1 MKNSKGVLGAVLL
14 ALLAFP
20 TILIAQGAGASNP
33 NEAFK
38 NLAGTPDEMARMH
51 LPEAATIGVRSKAA
65 MLPIRFRQDAA
76 GNAVWSADIPVDDTG
91 ELKMTL
97 LGKNS
102 EEWQLRVSTGDV
114 QLNMRQSSVIESQKS
129 EVGFDGVRFPAEVFT
144 LGNARKGNWKVEI
157 VAGKQKARTAG
168 TAGYLVVSSD
178 SPYRLYSYLN
188 TLQTLTGRPLEFVAS
203 MFDER
208 ADINSSVPEAL
219 TGTVTGAEIEIR
231 TPGGKIE
238 TLSLNS
244 KNRRLFRAKFIP
256 REAGE
261 YTAQITLRGVN
272 AEGDQYVR
280 TSEHVFQVLGDN
292 VKLGAKTST
301 ALVDDTRLRLS
312 LPAPGLTVGRKVV
325 AYAEVWS
332 RDENGE
338 AVPVTWLGGMAFAG
352 GRKTR
357 ATVDLI
363 LDTRWLSRVNT
374 NGVYELR
381 NVRLQ
386 DADYFV
392 TLAEADAIALEI
404 NHLPETARKFAAEAK
419 RSATGITDEMRMG
432 KRPDS
437 FNVNATAVA
446 DLITPQAVGG
456 KVLLVH
462 GYCAGGNP
470 FPVSQFSNYA
480 VFNDPNQSRTHDQF
494 ANLIRNF
501 GAQFPS
507 FGVVAHSQGGAAS
520 LHLYTYYWSGF
531 DYATGNR
538 LIQSVGT
545 PYQGTALAG
554 NLAALGE
561 VFGAGCGGNSDLTYS
576 GAASWLAGIPS
587 WARAQVHYS
596 TTSFT
601 DVWYRYDYCSLGTD
615 LFLGDPE
622 DGVTERAYGQ
632 LPGGNNRGHKTG
644 WCHTSGMRDPAQTSD
659 SVRNADMNANAAR

>member
-1 MKNSKGVLGAVLL
+1 MKNSKGLLGAVLL

-20 TILIAQGAGASNP
+20 TILIAQGRGASNP
-33 NEAFK
+33 NESFK

-102 EEWQLRVSTGDV
+102 EEWQLRASTGDV
-114 QLNMRQSSVIESQKS
+114 QLDLRQSSVVESQKS
-129 EVGFDGVRFPAEVFT
+129 EVGLDGVGFPAEVFT
-144 LGNARKGNWKVEI
+144 LSNARKGNWKVEI
-157 VAGKQKARTAG
+157 AAGKRKMRTAG

-188 TLQTLTGRPLEFVAS
+188 THQTLTGKPFEFVAS

-208 ADINSSVPEAL
+208 IDINSNVPEAL

-231 TPGGKIE
+231 TPSGKTE
-238 TLSLNS
+238 KLSLNGA
-244 KNRRLFRAKFIP
+244 NRRLFRAKFIP

-261 YTAQITLRGVN
+261 YTAQIMLRGVS

-280 TSEHVFQVLGDN
+280 TSEHVFHVLNDH
-292 VKLGAKTST
+292 VKLGAATST

-312 LPAPGLTVGRKVV
+312 LPATGLTAGRKVV

-338 AVPVTWLGGMAFAG
+338 AIPVTWIGGMAIAA

-357 ATVDLI
+357 TTVDLI
-363 LDTRWLSRVNT
+363 LDTRWLSRADT
-374 NGVYELR
+374 NGTYELR

-392 TLAEADAIALEI
+392 TLAEAGAMALQI
-404 NHLPETARKFAAEAK
+404 NNLPDMAR
-419 RSATGITDEMRMG
+419 RSATEARRSATEITDEMRMG
-432 KRPDS
+432 KRPDT
-437 FNVNATAVA
+437 FNANATVVT
-446 DLITPQAVGG
+446 DSITAQAVGG
-456 KVLLVH
+456 KVMLIH
-462 GYCAGGNP
+462 GYCTGGNP
-470 FPVSQFSNYA
+470 FPVSQFTDYV
-480 VFNDPNQSRTHDQF
+480 VFSDPNQSRTHDQF

-507 FGVVAHSQGGAAS
+507 FGAVAHSQGGAAS
-520 LHLYTYYWSGF
+520 LHLYTYYWSGL

-538 LIQSVGT
+538 LIQTVGT

-554 NLAALGE
+554 NLAVLGQ

-601 DVWYRYDYCSLGTD
+601 DVWYRYDYCSLATD

-659 SVRNADMNANAAR
+659 SARNADMNANAAR

>member
-1 MKNSKGVLGAVLL
+1 MKNSKGLLGAVLF

-20 TILIAQGAGASNP
+20 SMLIAQSGRASNP
-33 NEAFK
+33 NESFK
-38 NLAGTPDEMARMH
+38 NLAGTADEMPRMR
-51 LPEAATIGVRSKAA
+51 LPEAATLGVRSKAA
-65 MLPIRFRQDAA
+65 MLPIRFRQDAE
-76 GNAVWSADIPVDDTG
+76 GNAVWSADVPVDDIG

-97 LGKNS
+97 LGTNT
-102 EEWQLRVSTGDV
+102 EEWQLRVSTGDG
-114 QLNMRQSSVIESQKS
+114 QLDLRQSSLVESQRS
-129 EVGFDGVRFPAEVFT
+129 EVGLDGVAFPAEVFT
-144 LGNARKGNWKVEI
+144 LSNARKGNWKVEI
-157 VAGKQKARTAG
+157 LAANRDARAAE

-188 TLQTLTGRPLEFVAS
+188 THQTLTGKPLEFVAS
-203 MFDER
+203 VFDER
-208 ADINSSVPEAL
+208 ADINTSVPEAL
-219 TGTVTGAEIEIR
+219 AGSVTGAEIELR
-231 TPGGKIE
+231 TPGGKTE
-238 TLSLNS
+238 KLSLNGE
-244 KNRRLFRAKFIP
+244 NQRLFKAKFIP

-261 YTAQITLRGVN
+261 YTAQITLRGVS

-280 TSEHVFQVLGDN
+280 TSEHVFHVLADS
-292 VKLGAKTST
+292 VKFGAATSA
-301 ALVDDTRLRLS
+301 ALVDDTRLRVS
-312 LPAPGLTVGRKVV
+312 LPANGLSVGRKVI

-332 RDENGE
+332 RAGNGE
-338 AVPVTWLGGMAFAG
+338 EIPVAWIGGMAIAG
-352 GRKTR
+352 GRKNR
-357 ATVDLI
+357 ATVDLM
-363 LDTRWLSRVNT
+363 LDARWLSRADA
-374 NGVYELR
+374 NGDYVLR

-392 TLAEADAIALEI
+392 TLARADAIALEI
-404 NHLPETARKFAAEAK
+404 NSLPEATR
-419 RSATGITDEMRMG
+419 RSATEITDDMRMG
-432 KRPDS
+432 NRPDTL
-437 FNVNATAVA
+437 NADATAA
-446 DLITPQAVGG
+446 PNSITTQAVGG
-456 KVLLVH
+456 KLMLIH

-507 FGVVAHSQGGAAS
+507 FGAVAHSQGGAAS

-538 LIQSVGT
+538 LIQTVGT

-554 NLAALGE
+554 NLAVLGE

-587 WARAQVHYS
+587 WARAKVHYS

-601 DVWYRYDYCSLGTD
+601 DVWYRYDYCSLATD

-632 LPGGNNRGHKTG
+632 LPGANNRGHKTG

-659 SVRNADMNANAAR
+659 SARNADMNANAAR

>member
-1 MKNSKGVLGAVLL
+1 MKNSKGLLGAVLL
-14 ALLAFP
+14 ALLALP
-20 TILIAQGAGASNP
+20 PMTIAQQVGGAGPNP
-33 NEAFK
+33 NESFK
-38 NLAGTPDEMARMH
+38 NLAGTPDEMAGMH
-51 LPEAATIGVRSKAA
+51 LPEAAATGVRSKSA
-65 MLPIRFRQDAA
+65 MLPIRFRQDAV

-102 EEWQLRVSTGDV
+102 EDWQLRVSSGDN
-114 QLNMRQSSVIESQKS
+114 QLDMRQSSVVEKQKS
-129 EVGFDGVRFPAEVFT
+129 EVGLDGVNFPAEVFT
-144 LGNARKGNWKVEI
+144 LSNARKGKWRVEI
-157 VAGKQKARTAG
+157 AAGKREMRTAG
-168 TAGYLVVSSD
+168 TAGYLVVSND

-188 TLQTLTGRPLEFVAS
+188 THQTLTGKPFEFVAS
-203 MFDER
+203 VFDER
-208 ADINSSVPEAL
+208 TGINSSIPEAL
-219 TGTVTGAEIEIR
+219 AGTVTSAEIEIR

-238 TLSLNS
+238 KLNLNGE
-244 KNRRLFRAKFIP
+244 NRQLFRAKFIP

-261 YTAQITLRGVN
+261 YIAQIMLRGVS
-272 AEGDQYVR
+272 AEGGEYVR
-280 TSEHVFQVLGDN
+280 TSEHVFQVLSDN
-292 VKLGAKTST
+292 VKLGAASST
-301 ALVDDTRLRLS
+301 TLVDDTRLRVS
-312 LPAPGLTVGRKVV
+312 LPTPGLTVGRKVV

-332 RDENGE
+332 RDGNGE
-338 AVPVTWLGGMAFAG
+338 AIPVTWIGGMAIAG
-352 GRKTR
+352 GRKNR
-357 ATVDLI
+357 AAVDLI
-363 LDTRWLSRVNT
+363 LDTRWLSRADT
-374 NGVYELR
+374 NGTYELR

-392 TLAEADAIALEI
+392 TLAEADAIGLEI
-404 NHLPETARKFAAEAK
+404 NNLPQTARMS
-419 RSATGITDEMRMG
+419 SATEITDDMRMG
-432 KRPDS
+432 KRPD
-437 FNVNATAVA
+437 NTNTTVA
-446 DLITPQAVGG
+446 ANSLTTQAVGG
-456 KVLLVH
+456 KVLLIH

-470 FPVSQFSNYA
+470 FPVSQFANYA

-507 FGVVAHSQGGAAS
+507 FGAVAHSQGGAAS

-538 LIQSVGT
+538 LIQTVGT

-554 NLAALGE
+554 NMAVIGE
-561 VFGAGCGGNSDLTYS
+561 VFGAGCGSNSDLTYS

-587 WARAQVHYS
+587 WARAKVHYS

-601 DVWYRYDYCSLGTD
+601 DVWYRYDYCSLATD
-615 LFLGDPE
+615 LLLGDPE

-659 SVRNADMNANAAR
+659 STRNADMNANAAR

>member
-1 MKNSKGVLGAVLL
+1 MKNSKGLLGAVLL
-14 ALLAFP
+14 VLLAFP
-20 TILIAQGAGASNP
+20 AMLIAQGEGASNP
-33 NEAFK
+33 NESFK
-38 NLAGTPDEMARMH
+38 NLGGTPDEMARMH
-51 LPEAATIGVRSKAA
+51 LPEAAALGVRSKAA

-76 GNAVWSADIPVDDTG
+76 GNAVWSADVPVDDTG

-102 EEWQLRVSTGDV
+102 EEWQLRVSTGDG
-114 QLNMRQSSVIESQKS
+114 QLDMRQSSVVESQRS
-129 EVGFDGVRFPAEVFT
+129 EVGLDGVGYPAEVFT
-144 LGNARKGNWKVEI
+144 LSNARKGNWKVEI
-157 VAGKQKARTAG
+157 AAGKRELRTIG

-188 TLQTLTGRPLEFVAS
+188 THQTLAGKPFEFVAS

-208 ADINSSVPEAL
+208 TDINSRVPQAL
-219 TGTVTGAEIEIR
+219 AGTVTGAEIEIR
-231 TPGGKIE
+231 TPGGKTE
-238 TLSLNS
+238 KLSLNGE
-244 KNRRLFRAKFIP
+244 NRRLFRAKFIP

-261 YTAQITLRGVN
+261 YTAQITLRGVS
-272 AEGDQYVR
+272 AEGSQYVR

-292 VKLGAKTST
+292 VKLGAAAST

-312 LPAPGLTVGRKVV
+312 LPATGLTVGRKVV

-332 RDENGE
+332 RDGNGE
-338 AVPVTWLGGMAFAG
+338 AIPVTWIGGMAIAG

-363 LDTRWLSRVNT
+363 LDTRWLSRAGT
-374 NGVYELR
+374 NDAYELR

-386 DADYFV
+386 DADHFV
-392 TLAEADAIALEI
+392 TLAEAEAMALEI
-404 NHLPETARKFAAEAK
+404 NSLPDLARRAATE
-419 RSATGITDEMRMG
+419 ITDDMRMG
-432 KRPDS
+432 KRPDT
-437 FNVNATAVA
+437 FNASATIAA
-446 DLITPQAVGG
+446 NSLTTQLVGG
-456 KVLLVH
+456 KVMLIH
-462 GYCAGGNP
+462 GYCSGGNP
-470 FPVSQFSNYA
+470 FPVSQFTDYA
-480 VFNDPNQSRTHDQF
+480 VFSDPNQSRTHDQF

-507 FGVVAHSQGGAAS
+507 FGAVAHSQGGAAS
-520 LHLYTYYWSGF
+520 LHLYTYYWSGL

-538 LIQSVGT
+538 LIQTVGT
-545 PYQGTALAG
+545 PYQGTVLAG
-554 NLAALGE
+554 NLAVLGQ

-587 WARAQVHYS
+587 WARAKVHYS

-601 DVWYRYDYCSLGTD
+601 DVWYRYDYCSLATD

-659 SVRNADMNANAAR
+659 SARNADMNANAAR

>member
-1 MKNSKGVLGAVLL
+1 MKNSQGLLGAALL
-14 ALLAFP
+14 ALLIFP
-20 TILIAQGAGASNP
+20 TMLIAQGAGASNP
-33 NEAFK
+33 NESFK
-38 NLAGTPDEMARMH
+38 NLAGTPDEMAQMH
-51 LPEAATIGVRSKAA
+51 LPEAAAVGVRSKSA

-76 GNAVWSADIPVDDTG
+76 GNAVWSADIPVEGTG
-91 ELKMTL
+91 DLKMTL
-97 LGKNS
+97 MGRNS
-102 EEWQLRVSTGDV
+102 EEWQLRVSTGDG
-114 QLNMRQSSVIESQKS
+114 QMDLRQNSVIESQRS
-129 EVGFDGVRFPAEVFT
+129 EVGFDGVGFPAEVFT
-144 LGNARKGNWKVEI
+144 LSNARKGNWKVEI
-157 VAGKQKARTAG
+157 AAGKREIRTGVAD
-168 TAGYLVVSSD
+168 GYLVVSSD

-188 TLQTLTGRPLEFVAS
+188 THQTLTGKPFEFVAS
-203 MFDER
+203 VFDER
-208 ADINSSVPEAL
+208 ADINTSIPAAL
-219 TGTVTGAEIEIR
+219 TGTITGADIEIR
-231 TPGGKIE
+231 TPGGRIE
-238 TLSLNS
+238 KLSLNGE
-244 KNRRLFRAKFIP
+244 NGRLFKAKFIP

-261 YTAQITLRGVN
+261 YTAQITLRGTS
-272 AEGDQYVR
+272 AEGGQYVR
-280 TSEHVFQVLGDN
+280 TSEHVFQVLNEN
-292 VKLGAKTST
+292 VKLGATTST
-301 ALVDDTRLRLS
+301 TLVDDTRLRLS
-312 LPAPGLTVGRKVV
+312 LPAVGLTVGRKVV

-332 RDENGE
+332 RDGNGE
-338 AVPVTWLGGMAFAG
+338 AIPVTWIGGMAIAG
-352 GRKTR
+352 GRKNR

-363 LDTRWLSRVNT
+363 LDARWLSRANT

-404 NHLPETARKFAAEAK
+404 NNLPETAR
-419 RSATGITDEMRMG
+419 RSATEITDDMRMG
-432 KRPDS
+432 KRPDAL
-437 FNVNATAVA
+437 NASATFAA
-446 DLITPQAVGG
+446 NSITTQAVGG
-456 KVLLVH
+456 KVMLIH

-470 FPVSQFSNYA
+470 FPVSQFTNYA

-507 FGVVAHSQGGAAS
+507 FGAVAHSQGGAAS

-538 LIQSVGT
+538 LIQTVGT

-554 NLAALGE
+554 NLAVLGQ
-561 VFGAGCGGNSDLTYS
+561 VFGAGCGSNSDLTYS

-601 DVWYRYDYCSLGTD
+601 DVWYRYDYCSLATD
-615 LFLGDPE
+615 LLLGDPE

-632 LPGGNNRGHKTG
+632 LPGGNNRGHKIG

-659 SVRNADMNANAAR
+659 SARNADMNANAAR

>member
-1 MKNSKGVLGAVLL
+1 MKNSRGLLGAVLL

-20 TILIAQGAGASNP
+20 TILIAQTGGASNP
-33 NEAFK
+33 NESFK
-38 NLAGTPDEMARMH
+38 NLGGTPDEMARMH
-51 LPEAATIGVRSKAA
+51 LPEAAAIGVRSKAA

-76 GNAVWSADIPVDDTG
+76 GNAVWSADVPVDDTG

-97 LGKNS
+97 LGKHS
-102 EEWQLRVSTGDV
+102 EEWQLRVSAGDG
-114 QLNMRQSSVIESQKS
+114 QMDLRQSSQVESQRS
-129 EVGFDGVRFPAEVFT
+129 EVGLDGIGYPAEVFT
-144 LGNARKGNWKVEI
+144 LSNAREGNWKVEI
-157 VAGKQKARTAG
+157 TAGKRELRNTG

-188 TLQTLTGRPLEFVAS
+188 THQTLNGKPFEFVAS
-203 MFDER
+203 IFDER
-208 ADINSSVPEAL
+208 IDINSGVPEAIA
-219 TGTVTGAEIEIR
+219 GTVTGAEIEIR
-231 TPGGKIE
+231 TPSGKTE
-238 TLSLNS
+238 KLNLSGE
-244 KNRRLFRAKFIP
+244 NRRLFKAKFIP

-261 YTAQITLRGVN
+261 YTAQITLRGVS
-272 AEGDQYVR
+272 AEGDPYVR

-292 VKLGAKTST
+292 VKLGVAAST
-301 ALVDDTRLRLS
+301 APFDDTRLRLS

-332 RDENGE
+332 RDRNGE
-338 AVPVTWLGGMAFAG
+338 AIPVTWLGGMAIAG
-352 GRKTR
+352 GRKNR
-357 ATVDLI
+357 ATVELI
-363 LDTRWLSRVNT
+363 LDTRWLARADT

-392 TLAEADAIALEI
+392 TLAEAAAIALEI
-404 NHLPETARKFAAEAK
+404 NSLPETARMAATE
-419 RSATGITDEMRMG
+419 ITDEMRMG
-432 KRPDS
+432 KRPDT
-437 FNVNATAVA
+437 FNAALAADSLTA
-446 DLITPQAVGG
+446 QALGG
-456 KVLLVH
+456 KAMLIH

-470 FPVSQFSNYA
+470 FPVSQFSDYA

-494 ANLIRNF
+494 ANLIRNY

-507 FGVVAHSQGGAAS
+507 FGAVAHSQGGAAS
-520 LHLYTYYWSGF
+520 LHLYTYYWSGL

-538 LIQSVGT
+538 LIQTVGT

-554 NLAALGE
+554 NLAVLGQ

-601 DVWYRYDYCSLGTD
+601 DVWYRYDYCSLATD

-659 SVRNADMNANAAR
+659 STRNADMNANAAR

>member
-1 MKNSKGVLGAVLL
+1 
-14 ALLAFP
+14 
-20 TILIAQGAGASNP
+20 
-33 NEAFK
+33 
-38 NLAGTPDEMARMH
+38 
-51 LPEAATIGVRSKAA
+51 
-65 MLPIRFRQDAA
+65 
-76 GNAVWSADIPVDDTG
+76 
-91 ELKMTL
+91 MTL

-102 EEWQLRVSTGDV
+102 EKWQLRVSTGDG
-114 QLNMRQSSVIESQKS
+114 QLDLRQSSVVESQKS
-129 EVGFDGVRFPAEVFT
+129 EVGLGGVGFPAEVFT
-144 LGNARKGNWKVEI
+144 LSNARKGNWRVEI
-157 VAGKQKARTAG
+157 TAGKREMRNAG
-168 TAGYLVVSSD
+168 TVGYLVVSSD

-188 TLQTLTGRPLEFVAS
+188 THQTLTGKPFEFVAS

-208 ADINSSVPEAL
+208 IDVNSSVPEPLA
-219 TGTVTGAEIEIR
+219 GSVTDAEIEIR
-231 TPGGKIE
+231 APGGKIE
-238 TLSLNS
+238 KLSLRGD
-244 KNRRLFRAKFIP
+244 NRRLFRTKFTP

-261 YTAQITLRGVN
+261 YTAQITLRGTS

-280 TSEHVFQVLGDN
+280 TSEHVFQVLDDK
-292 VKLGAKTST
+292 VKLGATAST
-301 ALVDDTRLRLS
+301 ALVDDTRLRLG
-312 LPAPGLTVGRKVV
+312 LPANGLTVGRKVV

-338 AVPVTWLGGMAFAG
+338 AVPVTWLGGMAIAR
-352 GRKTR
+352 GRKSR

-363 LDTRWLSRVNT
+363 LDTRWLSRADT

-392 TLAEADAIALEI
+392 TLAEAGAIALEI
-404 NHLPETARKFAAEAK
+404 NNLPDTARKSATDAK
-419 RSATGITDEMRMG
+419 RSATEITDDMRMG

-437 FNVNATAVA
+437 VEAGASVA
-446 DLITPQAVGG
+446 ADSITTHAIGG
-456 KVLLVH
+456 KVMLIH

-470 FPVSQFSNYA
+470 FPVSQFADYA

-507 FGVVAHSQGGAAS
+507 FGAVAHSQGGAAS
-520 LHLYTYYWSGF
+520 LHLYTYYWSGL

-538 LIQSVGT
+538 LIQTVGT

-554 NLAALGE
+554 NLAVLGE

-601 DVWYRYDYCSLGTD
+601 DVWYRYDYCSLATD

-659 SVRNADMNANAAR
+659 SSRNADMNANAAR

>member
-1 MKNSKGVLGAVLL
+1 MKLSKRLLGAVLL

-20 TILIAQGAGASNP
+20 SMSIAQGSGGAPTP
-33 NEAFK
+33 NDSFK
-38 NLAGTPDEMARMH
+38 NLAGAPDEMAQMQ
-51 LPEAATIGVRSKAA
+51 LPAAAAVGVRSKAA
-65 MLPIRFRQDAA
+65 MLPIRFRQDTV

-102 EEWQLRVSTGDV
+102 EEWQLRVSSGDG
-114 QLNMRQSSVIESQKS
+114 QLDMRHSSVVESQKS
-129 EVGFDGVRFPAEVFT
+129 EVGFDGVNFPAEVFT
-144 LGNARKGNWKVEI
+144 LNNARKGNWKVEI
-157 VAGKQKARTAG
+157 TAGRREMRTAG
-168 TAGYLVVSSD
+168 TAGYLVVSND

-188 TLQTLTGRPLEFVAS
+188 TRQTLTGRPIEFVAS
-203 MFDER
+203 VFDER
-208 ADINSSVPEAL
+208 TDSNSSLPEPL
-219 TGTVTGAEIEIR
+219 TGIVTGAEIEIR

-238 TLSLNS
+238 KLNLNGE
-244 KNRRLFRAKFIP
+244 NRRLFRTKFIP
-256 REAGE
+256 RETGE
-261 YTAQITLRGVN
+261 YTAQITLRGVG
-272 AEGDQYVR
+272 AEGDQFVR

-292 VKLGAKTST
+292 VKLGAAAST
-301 ALVDDTRLRLS
+301 AIVDDTRLRLS

-332 RDENGE
+332 RDGNGE
-338 AVPVTWLGGMAFAG
+338 AIPVTWLGGMAIAG

-363 LDTRWLSRVNT
+363 LDTRWLSRANT

-386 DADYFV
+386 DADHFV
-392 TLAEADAIALEI
+392 TLAEAGAIALEI
-404 NHLPETARKFAAEAK
+404 NNPPSTARV
-419 RSATGITDEMRMG
+419 SATEITDDMRMG
-432 KRPDS
+432 KRPES
-437 FNVNATAVA
+437 FNAGATVVA
-446 DLITPQAVGG
+446 NSFTTQAVGG
-456 KVLLVH
+456 KLMLIH

-494 ANLIRNF
+494 ANLIRNY

-507 FGVVAHSQGGAAS
+507 FGAVAHSQGGAAS
-520 LHLYTYYWSGF
+520 LHLYTYYWSGL
-531 DYATGNR
+531 DNATGAR

-554 NLAALGE
+554 NLAVLGQ

-601 DVWYRYDYCSLGTD
+601 DVWYRYDYCSLATD
-615 LFLGDPE
+615 AFLGDPE

-659 SVRNADMNANAAR
+659 SARNADMNVNAAR